1 LPTLHL
7 ISPNRVIDEAM
18 RHILSIRIS
27 NSPEKREMAAFEALS
42 GRFRIGGRSGAD
54 YALVSA
60 IMPDIC
66 VSARLSLSEI
76 KTLFGRCSTDSTT
89 PKLFAKAERSVVASA
104 VKSVASQTARAA

>member
-1 LPTLHL
+1 L

-42 GRFRIGGRSGAD
+42 GRFRIGERSGGE

-60 IMPDIC
+60 IMLDVC
-66 VSARLSLSEI
+66 VSELPSLS
-76 KTLFGRCSTDSTT
+76 KTKAQFGRCSTDSTP